1 MKKYS
6 LLLWTF
12 ICVLSVSAQTLNDA
26 QIRQRVNQAAAAMK
40 TLQCDFVQIKHL
52 KMLNEEMLA
61 QGKMYYQQSN
71 KLRWEYT
78 NPYTY
83 TFVLNG
89 DKVLLKNQQRN
100 DVIDV
105 NQNKIFREIARIMMS
120 SVVGN
125 SLLDNKTFKTTITI
139 NNSEWIATQ
148 IPKRK
153 DMRQIF
159 QRIVLHFNPQCAVV
173 SCVEMIEKNGDKTV
187 INLKN
192 IRTNETLNASIFAV
206 H

>member
-148 IPKRK
+148 IPQRK

>member
-26 QIRQRVNQAAAAMK
+26 QIRQRVNQAAAATK

-148 IPKRK
+148 IPQRK

>member
-26 QIRQRVNQAAAAMK
+26 QIRQRVNQATAAMK

-148 IPKRK
+148 IPQRK

>member
-1 MKKYS
+1 MKKNS

-148 IPKRK
+148 IPQRK

>member
-12 ICVLSVSAQTLNDA
+12 ICVLSVSAQTLDDA

-148 IPKRK
+148 IPQRK